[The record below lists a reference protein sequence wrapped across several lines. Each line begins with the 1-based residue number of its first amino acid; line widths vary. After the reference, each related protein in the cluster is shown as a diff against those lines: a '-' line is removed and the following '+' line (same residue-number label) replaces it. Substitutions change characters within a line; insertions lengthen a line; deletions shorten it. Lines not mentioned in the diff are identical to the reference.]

1 MLTIILMDYHQ
12 FKKNIKIKKYVNL
25 TLKTCFSLT
34 SKLTDPML
42 LEKTLN
48 EFQFPFVSFDKMGF
62 DENEEE
68 SNKKN

>member
-1 MLTIILMDYHQ
+1 MDYHQ
-12 FKKNIKIKKYVNL
+12 FKKKYQNKKYVNL

-34 SKLTDPML
+34 SKLTAPLL
-42 LEKTLN
+42 LEWTLI

-68 SNKKN
+68 SNKKS